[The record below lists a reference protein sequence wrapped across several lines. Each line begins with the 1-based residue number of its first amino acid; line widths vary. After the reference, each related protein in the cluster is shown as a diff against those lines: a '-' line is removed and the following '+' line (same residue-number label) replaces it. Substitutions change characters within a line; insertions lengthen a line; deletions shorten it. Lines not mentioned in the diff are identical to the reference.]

1 MALVDHLNIVQN
13 VSKTVTSLIISVSAL
28 FGTGFVFKSVFHPT
42 SVVIDRIEIPASLEA
57 QGFKSEVVVQ
67 RLLDEINAY
76 KSIANSNPKGGVDGP
91 ENALFSGMSRGTDA
105 KIEAN
110 VGGISLQS
118 IEQAVRFVF
127 QKDPQVISG
136 DITNVSTEAGFAS
149 IEGRVRLSQQVI
161 SKRKN
166 SIEKIEVDDLLKLL
180 AFDLYAH
187 FEPLRAALA
196 AQRLGK
202 PELALEVLRPLIIS
216 GTPAERKF
224 ALWLRSTLAPSGE
237 RDQYLL
243 EALFI
248 DPDFFPALI
257 GMSEF
262 EERQKRH
269 TQAIE
274 YADRAILL
282 NPSSPLG
289 YNAKGVALRSSGDRA
304 AGVKEFEKACALP
317 VQSPG
322 CHIWLGLEYMRAIDR
337 QPPTKE
343 ALRKAYI
350 EFAAAIKANPR
361 AAWAHSHAAF
371 VSTELNDLK
380 EAKILILRAI
390 ELDPAE
396 PTHEF
401 RYAWTRYR
409 MGERA
414 KAKEMMTNL
423 LEAHPNW
430 LTTRGPQ
437 GAQRIANTVLGA
449 Q

>member
-1 MALVDHLNIVQN
+1 MALADHLNVVQN
-13 VSKTVTSLIISVSAL
+13 VAKTVTSLIVSVSAL

-42 SVVIDRIEIPASLEA
+42 AVVLDQIDIPESLETL
-57 QGFKSEVVVQ
+57 GFKSEVVVQ
-67 RLLDEINAY
+67 RLLDEINTY

-91 ENALFSGMSRGTDA
+91 ELALFSGMSRGADA

-110 VGGISLQS
+110 VGGFSLQS
-118 IEQAVRFVF
+118 IEQAVRYVF
-127 QKDPQVISG
+127 QKDPPIISG
-136 DITNVSTEAGFAS
+136 DITKVSSEKGVES
-149 IEGRVRLSQQVI
+149 LEGRVRLSQQVI
-161 SKRKN
+161 SRRKN
-166 SIEKIEVDDLLKLL
+166 STEKNEVDDLIKLL
-180 AFDLYAH
+180 AFDVYAH

-196 AQRLGK
+196 AQRLGQ
-202 PELALEVLRPLIIS
+202 PELALEVLRPLVIS
-216 GTPAERKF
+216 GTPKERKF
-224 ALWLRSTLAPSGE
+224 ALWLRSTLAPAAE

-248 DPDFFPALI
+248 DPDFYPALI
-257 GMSEF
+257 GMAEF
-262 EERQKRH
+262 EVAQKRY
-269 TQAIE
+269 AESIE

-282 NPSSPLG
+282 DPSSPLG

-304 AGVKEFEKACALP
+304 AGVKQFEKACALP

-322 CHIWLGLEYMRAIDR
+322 CHIHLGLEYMRAVDR

-343 ALRKAYI
+343 ALRKAYT
-350 EFAAAIKANPR
+350 EFSAAIKANPR
-361 AAWAHSHAAF
+361 AAWAHSNAAY

-390 ELDPAE
+390 ELEPAE
-396 PTHEF
+396 PRHQF
-401 RYAWTRYR
+401 RHAWTRYR

-437 GAQRIANTVLGA
+437 GAQRIANTVLGG

>member
-1 MALVDHLNIVQN
+1 MALADHLNIVQN
-13 VSKTVTSLIISVSAL
+13 VSKTVTSLIISASAL
-28 FGTGFVFKSVFHPT
+28 FGTGFIFKSAFQPT
-42 SVVIDRIEIPASLEA
+42 SVIIDRIEIPSSLEDL
-57 QGFKSEVVVQ
+57 GFKSEVVVQ

-91 ENALFSGMSRGTDA
+91 ENALFSGMTKGKDA
-105 KIEAN
+105 VIEAH

-118 IEQAVRFVF
+118 LEQAVRHVF
-127 QKDPQVISG
+127 QKQPQVISG
-136 DITNVSTEAGFAS
+136 DITNASPDAGLKGL
-149 IEGRVRLSQQVI
+149 EGRIRLSQQVI

-166 SIEKIEVDDLLKLL
+166 SAEKMDVDDLLKLL

-202 PELALEVLRPLIIS
+202 PELALEVLRPLVIS
-216 GTPAERKF
+216 GTPTERKF
-224 ALWLRSTLAPSGE
+224 ALWLRSTLAPFAE

-257 GMSEF
+257 GMAELESG
-262 EERQKRH
+262 RKRYKE
-269 TQAIE
+269 AIE

-289 YNAKGVALRSSGDRA
+289 YNEKGVALRASGDRA
-304 AGVKEFEKACALP
+304 AAVKQFEQACALP

-322 CHIWLGLEYMRAIDR
+322 CRIHLGIEYMRPVDR
-337 QPPTKE
+337 QAPTKE
-343 ALRKAYI
+343 ALRKAYV
-350 EFAAAIKANPR
+350 EFSAAIKANPR

-390 ELDPAE
+390 ELDPVE
-396 PTHEF
+396 PTHQF
-401 RYAWTRYR
+401 RYSYTMYR
-409 MGERA
+409 MGERV

-423 LEAHPNW
+423 LEVNPNW
-430 LTTRGPQ
+430 LMTRGPQ
-437 GAQRIANTVLGA
+437 AAQRIAKTVLGE

>member
-1 MALVDHLNIVQN
+1 MAFTDQLTTIQT
-13 VSKTVTSLIISVSAL
+13 VSKTITSLVISASAL
-28 FGTGFVFKSVFHPT
+28 FGTGFVFKSVLHPT
-42 SVVIDRIEIPASLEA
+42 TVVLDEIDIPASLEKL
-57 QGFKSEVVVQ
+57 GFKSDVVVQ
-67 RLLDEINAY
+67 RLLDEISTYQA
-76 KSIANSNPKGGVDGP
+76 IANNNPKGGVDGP
-91 ENALFSGMSRGTDA
+91 ETALFSGISRGADA
-105 KIEAN
+105 KIEAS
-110 VGGISLQS
+110 VGGFSLQS
-118 IEQAVRFVF
+118 IEQAVRYAF

-136 DITNVSTEAGFAS
+136 DITMAPSENGAVTL
-149 IEGRVRLSQQVI
+149 EGRVRLSQQVI
-161 SKRKN
+161 SRRQNSTEKN
-166 SIEKIEVDDLLKLL
+166 EVGDLLKLL
-180 AFDLYAH
+180 AFDVYAH

-196 AQRLGK
+196 AQRLGQQ
-202 PELALEVLRPLIIS
+202 ELALEVLRPLVVS
-216 GTPAERKF
+216 GTPKERKF

-262 EERQKRH
+262 EAGHKRY
-269 TQAIE
+269 AESIE

-337 QPPTKE
+337 KPPTKE
-343 ALRKAYI
+343 ALRKAYV
-350 EFAAAIKANPR
+350 EFSAAIKANPR

-371 VSTELNDLK
+371 VSTELNDLR

-390 ELDPAE
+390 ELDPVE
-396 PTHEF
+396 PTHQF
-401 RYAWTRYR
+401 RYAYTRYR
-409 MGERA
+409 LGERA
-414 KAKEMMTNL
+414 KAKEMMTSL
-423 LEAHPNW
+423 LESHPNW

-437 GAQRIANTVLGA
+437 GAQRIADTVLNG